1 MSIDDVYKFINSLT
15 EEDFYEYLTPTSYYN
30 TSLLHSIC
38 SDSIPKISNKKLLE
52 IYFLLS
58 ENEEDILDAVYHKML
73 EHENDDDDLELNGLN
88 WYVIIFYLMK
98 WNFKELYRNLFVG
111 KTDKEKLNLIELNQ
125 SFDRKGHFIFNDVDS
140 QESFWTESLADC
152 ILLAVD
158 RDKEMDL
165 EKIITDQKFV
175 SNNISFSKGDF
186 ILFTDFKEVEPLTGK
201 FFDPIR
207 SEIVSIEREKKL
219 SKILSERKVYTFSN
233 FVKLNIRK

>member
-15 EEDFYEYLTPTSYYN
+15 EEDFYEYLTPASYYN

-38 SDSIPKISNKKLLE
+38 SDSIPKISNKNLLE

-58 ENEEDILDAVYHKML
+58 ENEEDILEVVYQKML

-111 KTDKEKLNLIELNQ
+111 KTDKEKLNLIELNR
-125 SFDRKGHFIFNDVDS
+125 SFDRKRYFIFNDTDTR
-140 QESFWTESLADC
+140 ESFWTESLTDC
-152 ILLAVD
+152 ILLAAN
-158 RDKEMDL
+158 RDKEMNL

-175 SNNISFSKGDF
+175 SNNISFSKGEF
-186 ILFTDFKEVEPLTGK
+186 ILFTDFKELETLTGE
-201 FFDPIR
+201 FFDPIK
-207 SEIVSIEREKKL
+207 SEIVSIEREIKL
-219 SKILSERKVYTFSN
+219 SKILSERKVYTFSG
-233 FVKLNIRK
+233 FVELKY